1 MKETIDC
8 FFIGHNEMDFTV
20 YEETIQ
26 KMGADS
32 GAYRDLRLNYLNYE
46 DKPYPASEVFNLF
59 CAGRHSSGKTITPLQ
74 QGETFSAAI
83 AYLGTYLHKRGY
95 TFDFINSF
103 QEERDKLADKLM
115 QEDILTIGI
124 TTTLYVSPFP
134 IIEIVNY
141 IRKFNQTSKIII
153 GGPFVSTQFR
163 TQEPMVYKY
172 LLESLIG
179 ADIYINSSQ
188 GEATL
193 VNILK
198 ALKEDLPLEQIPNI
212 YYKTTKGYVSN
223 PILRENNQLSENM
236 VNWDLFSNDVGEYL
250 NVRTSI
256 SCPFSCA
263 FCGFPQHAGPFQ
275 TADVDQIEGEL
286 NLIEKLKKVKSI
298 NFIDDT
304 FNIPVKRYK
313 EILRMMIKNDFSF
326 KWHAHFRCQFA
337 DREMI
342 ELMKQSGCEGVFL
355 GIESGN
361 NQILEN
367 MNKSVTT
374 DKYLEGIELLKE
386 YEVPTF
392 GSFIIGFP
400 GETNETIQ
408 DTITFIKESDL
419 DFFHAQLWYCEPL
432 TPIWKQREKYNI
444 KGSHYEWSHYTMQSK
459 NAANIIEEIYLNN
472 NMYNWVPQYNFDFD
486 MLFRLTNRGLTLN
499 QVKRFIKCFNIG
511 IKEKL
516 REPTR
521 KNISP
526 ELMNKFKHSI
536 CNG

>member
-20 YEETIQ
+20 YEETIR
-26 KMGADS
+26 KMGDES
-32 GAYRDLRLNYLNYE
+32 GAYRDLRLNYLNHE

-59 CAGRHSSGKTITPLQ
+59 CAGDNSSGKTISPLQ
-74 QGETFSAAI
+74 QDETFSAAI

-103 QEERDKLADKLM
+103 QEERDKLAVKLM

-141 IRKFNQTSKIII
+141 IRKFNQNSKIII

-172 LLESLIG
+172 LLESVIG

-198 ALKEDLPLEQIPNI
+198 ALKEDWPLEQIPNI

-263 FCGFPQHAGPFQ
+263 FCGFPQHAGQFQ

-313 EILRMMIKNDFSF
+313 EILRMMIKNDFF
-326 KWHAHFRCQFA
+326 LKWHAHFRCQFA

-374 DKYLEGIELLKE
+374 DKYLEGINLLKE
-386 YEVPTF
+386 YKIPTF

-400 GETNETIQ
+400 GETKDTVQ
-408 DTITFIKESDL
+408 DTITFIKESEL

-444 KGSHYEWSHYTMQSK
+444 KGSHYEWSHHTMQSK
-459 NAANIIEEIYLNN
+459 NAANIIEEIYLDNN
-472 NMYNWVPQYNFDFD
+472 IYNWVPQYNFDFD
-486 MLFRLTNRGLTLN
+486 MLFRLTNRGLDLN

-521 KNISP
+521 KNIGP
-526 ELMNKFKHSI
+526 ELINKFKHSI
-536 CNG
+536 YNG